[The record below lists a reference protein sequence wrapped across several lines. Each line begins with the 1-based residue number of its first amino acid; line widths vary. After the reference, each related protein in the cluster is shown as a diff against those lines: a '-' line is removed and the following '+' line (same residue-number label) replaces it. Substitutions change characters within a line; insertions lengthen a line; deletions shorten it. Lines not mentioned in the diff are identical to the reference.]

1 MNKKT
6 KKICIVVA
14 TKDRPEEL
22 SHLLLSINNQSVVPH
37 EVVIIDGGNRSNV
50 RKFKNYSNLHIKY
63 IQTKPP
69 SATRQRNI
77 GIKNVD
83 KNCDY
88 IGILDDDII
97 LEKKAIENMMGFW
110 KNADGNVGGAAFNLM
125 NHPEIYAEKF
135 KSMRI
140 IEKLGLY
147 SKKSGKVTAA
157 GFQTLIGKAKETVF
171 VDWFSSEASVWKK
184 HIFESYGF
192 DEWYTG
198 YSYLEDLDFSY
209 TVGKKY
215 KLAVV
220 ADAGCYHFPASGGRG
235 SGFEF
240 GVKEVLNRLYFIKKH
255 KELSFLKC
263 ILALKVRQLMSV
275 WLFFKERKIYFLS
288 RAFGNSVGFIKSI
301 IQNK

>member
-135 KSMRI
+135 KSMKI
-140 IEKLGLY
+140 TEKLGLY

-171 VDWFSSEASVWKK
+171 VDWFSSEASVWRK
-184 HIFESYGF
+184 HIFKSYGF
-192 DEWYTG
+192 DEWFKG

-209 TVGKKY
+209 SVGKKY

-240 GVKEVLNRLYFIKKH
+240 GVKEVFNRLYFVRKH
-255 KELSFLKC
+255 EELSIMKC
-263 ILALKVRQLMSV
+263 FLALKIRQLMSV

-288 RAFGNSVGFIKSI
+288 RAFGNSVGLIKSI

>member
-1 MNKKT
+1 MNT
-6 KKICIVVA
+6 ECSRICIVIP
-14 TKDRPEEL
+14 TKDRPEKL
-22 SHLLLSINNQSVVPH
+22 RTVLLSLASQTQKPYK
-37 EVVIIDGGNRSNV
+37 VVIVDGSE
-50 RKFKNYSNLHIKY
+50 KNTVDFLDNFNKLKIKY
-63 IQTKPP
+63 IKLRPP
-69 SATRQRNI
+69 SATRQRNV
-77 GIKNVD
+77 GIKAVSKD
-83 KNCDY
+83 CDF
-88 IGILDDDII
+88 IGLIDDDVV
-97 LEKKAIENMMGFW
+97 LEERAIERMMGFW

-125 NHPEIYAEKF
+125 NHPEIYAETF

-140 IEKLGLY
+140 TEKMGLY

-171 VDWFSSEASVWKK
+171 VDWFSSEASVWRK
-184 HIFESYGF
+184 HIFKSYGF
-192 DEWYTG
+192 DEWFKG

-209 TVGKKY
+209 SVGKKY

-240 GVKEVLNRLYFIKKH
+240 GVKEVFNRLYFVRKH
-255 KELSFLKC
+255 EELSIMKC
-263 ILALKVRQLMSV
+263 FLALKIRQLMSV

-288 RAFGNSVGFIKSI
+288 RAFGNSVGLIKSI